1 MVANPANTNDL
12 AAMATAADDVVPPVE
27 LSVRGLRLFGSSP
40 ATLDFDLHA
49 GEVLVVLG
57 RNGTGKSLLV
67 NLLAGIFPVGRGVV
81 RYGDLDVGAAA
92 GLIRARQDRVGVVFQ
107 EPALLR
113 SLTIFENL
121 LLPLQLSLQAAGAGP
136 WARWTARASL
146 REEVAHL
153 LALVGAP
160 ARCQDLFPHE
170 LSVGDQ
176 QCVALARALAGDK
189 RVLVCDE
196 PTRDLG
202 LDKAFQIDEL
212 IASLIRS
219 GVLSAAVV
227 CTQNLETAFRLGTR
241 FLLLGDGERL
251 GSAEHCASGE
261 ELRERPAFQRLLRL
275 PSEPLF
281 WDEHSAEKRPAA
293 SVQRF
298 AL

>member
-1 MVANPANTNDL
+1 MANTSLQATGRTTVD
-12 AAMATAADDVVPPVE
+12 AASTVE

-40 ATLDFDLHA
+40 ATLEFDLYA

-67 NLLAGIFPVGRGVV
+67 NLLSGIFPVGRGTV
-81 RYGDLDVGAAA
+81 RYGDLDLGVPA
-92 GLIRARQDRVGVVFQ
+92 GLIRARQHRFGVVFQ

-160 ARCQDLFPHE
+160 GRCQDLFPHE

-202 LDKAFQIDEL
+202 IDKAFQIDEL

-241 FLLLGDGERL
+241 FLLLADGERL
-251 GSAEHCASGE
+251 GSAEHCASAD
-261 ELRERPAFQRLLRL
+261 ELRARPAFQRLLRL
-275 PSEPLF
+275 PAEPLF
-281 WDEHSAEKRPAA
+281 WDEHPGGKRAAA
-293 SVQRF
+293 STQRF